1 MHRLYLKN
9 LLEIL
14 NAVFAQ
20 RTFEIGWEGFAF
32 VDIAAHLAHPTAFAV
47 FGLLWWWRWF
57 GFYVLLVIIVG
68 EGRLVGKHLGIQH
81 IGDEHGVCA
90 EVDALGDTASQ
101 VGIGVFRDVEHVVDG
116 TVFRFAVS
124 KFVHLASRLETE
136 MLEDLHRR
144 LGGQHADIEHTRVLD
159 EVVGVVALVDGNGHL
174 QGVTRD
180 LNHRVHDATVV
191 DVVVSGGQDIKT
203 IADVE

>member
-47 FGLLWWWRWF
+47 FGLLWLWLWF

-68 EGRLVGKHLGIQH
+68 KGRLVGKHLGIQH
-81 IGDEHGVCA
+81 VGDEHGVRA
-90 EVDALGDTASQ
+90 EVDTLGDTASQ
-101 VGIGVFRDVEHVVDG
+101 VGIGVFRNIEHVVDG
-116 TVFRFAVS
+116 AMLALAVGELI
-124 KFVHLASRLETE
+124 HLASRLETE
-136 MLEDLHRR
+136 MLEDLHRC
-144 LGGQHADIEHTRVLD
+144 LCGQHTDVEHTRVLD

-180 LNHRVHDATVV
+180 LNHRVHDAAVV
-191 DVVVSGGQDIKT
+191 DVVVIGGKDIKSIT
-203 IADVE
+203 NIE